1 MSNVVPISRDD
12 ELLGVASRWILKIDE
27 GALTGSDEAALG
39 AWLDEHARHRELLL
53 EVAVAWDKTDALARL
68 ADLFP
73 RDSGADQASR
83 LPRRWRWATGLAVAA
98 GLTVLVIGGVLLL
111 DLGRVTTP
119 PSSDGAIVASAEY
132 ETAIGG
138 QKTALLPDGSEVV
151 LNTNSQLAVTF
162 TPSARVL
169 RLARGEIL
177 VRVAEDR
184 GRPLTVVAGD
194 RIIQAVG
201 TVFVVEIT
209 DEQQVELMVSEGKV
223 VIGIQPAAA
232 TSPRAGDAEVL
243 ETVPWPPVLALAEHN
258 VVSAGEAVT
267 LGAPDPVKR
276 TVSADDV
283 EVRLSWE
290 EGRLIFRS
298 EPLEKALQEVERYTT
313 VEFVILDESLRTRT
327 LSGRF
332 RAGDVEALLL
342 SFRVNFDI
350 THEHDGEDR
359 VLLRSL

>member
-1 MSNVVPISRDD
+1 MTKVVPISRDD
-12 ELLGVASRWILKIDE
+12 ELLGVASRWMLKLDE
-27 GALTGSDEAALG
+27 GALSASDEAALG
-39 AWLDEHARHRELLL
+39 AWLDEHTRHRELLL
-53 EVAVAWDKTDALARL
+53 EVAVVWDKTDALARL

-73 RDSGADQASR
+73 HDAAADQVSGGTR
-83 LPRRWRWATGLAVAA
+83 HWRWAQGLAVAA
-98 GLTVLVIGGVLLL
+98 GLAVLTISGVLLL
-111 DLGRVTTP
+111 SPGADTTP
-119 PSSDGAIVASAEY
+119 PTSDGASVTSAEY

-169 RLARGEIL
+169 HLARGEIL

-184 GRPLTVVAGD
+184 VRPLSVVAGD
-194 RIIQAVG
+194 RIIQALG

-209 DEQQVELMVSEGKV
+209 DERKVELMVSEGTV
-223 VIGIQPAAA
+223 VIGIQPPA
-232 TSPRAGDAEVL
+232 TSPGVGDLLDTAS
-243 ETVPWPPVLALAEHN
+243 WPPVLALAEGN

-267 LGAPDPVKR
+267 LSATDPVKR

-313 VEFVILDESLRTRT
+313 VEFVFLDESLRTRS

-342 SFRVNFDI
+342 SLRVNFNI
-350 THEHDGEDR
+350 THEYDGEGR
-359 VLLRSL
+359 VLLSGL

>member
-1 MSNVVPISRDD
+1 MRGWMNTRGI
-12 ELLGVASRWILKIDE
+12 ANCC
-27 GALTGSDEAALG
+27 
-39 AWLDEHARHRELLL
+39 L
-53 EVAVAWDKTDALARL
+53 EVADVWDKTDALGRL

-73 RDSGADQASR
+73 RDAAADRVSR
-83 LPRRWRWATGLAVAA
+83 RPRHWRWAQGLAVAA
-98 GLTVLVIGGVLLL
+98 GLAVLVISGVLLL
-111 DLGRVTTP
+111 TPGADTTP
-119 PSSDGAIVASAEY
+119 PTPDGAIVTSAAY

-184 GRPLTVVAGD
+184 ARPLSVVVGD

-209 DEQQVELMVSEGKV
+209 DDREVELMVSEGKV
-223 VIGIQPAAA
+223 VIGIQPPVA
-232 TSPRAGDAEVL
+232 TSPREGDVDVL
-243 ETVPWPPVLALAEHN
+243 DTAFWPPVLALAEDN

-267 LGAPDPVKR
+267 LSAADPVKR
-276 TVSADDV
+276 SVSADDV

-298 EPLEKALQEVERYTT
+298 EPLEKALREV
-313 VEFVILDESLRTRT
+313 
-327 LSGRF
+327 
-332 RAGDVEALLL
+332 RAL
-342 SFRVNFDI
+342 
-350 THEHDGEDR
+350 HDGR
-359 VLLRSL
+359 VCVP